1 MINSLTMPI
10 RLMSC
15 WGIHVMVCDAC
26 ESNREEWIN
35 LHFTIYQPAYVR
47 IGAKTALSTTP
58 SIMPIRP
65 TGSVTSTG
73 TNSRSVARDDDHP
86 EILVELNVVLAS
98 LHFASSTS

>member
-15 WGIHVMVCDAC
+15 WGSPCHGLRRLWKAIVKNGLICISQLSARVC
-26 ESNREEWIN
+26 ENRREDGSIN
-35 LHFTIYQPAYVR
+35 N
-47 IGAKTALSTTP
+47 AKHHADQANWLASTETD
-58 SIMPIRP
+58 
-65 TGSVTSTG
+65 
-73 TNSRSVARDDDHP
+73 SRSVARDDDHP

>member
-15 WGIHVMVCDAC
+15 WGASMSWFATPV

-65 TGSVTSTG
+65 TGCIDRDRLPV
-73 TNSRSVARDDDHP
+73 SRA
-86 EILVELNVVLAS
+86 
-98 LHFASSTS
+98 